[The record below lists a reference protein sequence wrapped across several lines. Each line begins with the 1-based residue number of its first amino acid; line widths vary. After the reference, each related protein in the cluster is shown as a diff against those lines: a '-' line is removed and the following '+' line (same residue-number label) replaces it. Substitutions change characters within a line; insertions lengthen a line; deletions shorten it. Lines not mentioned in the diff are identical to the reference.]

1 MAQGLAPGL
10 DAVVE
15 VIPRLVERL
24 IASDVPLEREPL
36 VELAAA
42 LIAEEAPL
50 AEPSVAA
57 AAVDALLGLGPLQPL
72 VDDLDIS
79 DILVN
84 GPDEIWVERGGELSR
99 VEGVR
104 FGSGAE
110 MQAAVERVIGPLG
123 LRLDRASPAVDAR
136 LPDGS
141 RLHAMIPPVSI
152 DGPVIAIRRFT
163 QAVASLDD
171 LVTAGG
177 VDQEGAEILRS
188 AVVERSNLL
197 VSGGTGSGKTTLLNV
212 LSREIPAEERV
223 VTVKDA
229 AELQLAGHVVRLE
242 AGRANAEGA
251 GEVPLRDLVRHAL
264 RLRPDRI
271 IVGEVRGAEAFEL
284 TRASNAGCGFSCTVH
299 ANSARDALNAIVNAA
314 LMAGENV
321 TETVVR
327 KIFTSTI
334 DFVVYLGRD
343 SVAKPGESLRRQT
356 MEILAVAPT
365 LSDDFTTDPV
375 FLRNGIGSPLTWTGH
390 MPVEALTRR
399 VESALP
405 DGVSLK
411 AICEG
416 TVNPL

>member
-1 MAQGLAPGL
+1 MS
-10 DAVVE
+10 
-15 VIPRLVERL
+15 R
-24 IASDVPLEREPL
+24 
-36 VELAAA
+36 
-42 LIAEEAPL
+42 
-50 AEPSVAA
+50 A

-110 MQAAVERVIGPLG
+110 MQAAVERVIAPLG

-223 VTVKDA
+223 VTVEDA

-271 IVGEVRGAEAFEL
+271 IVGEVRG
-284 TRASNAGCGFSCTVH
+284 
-299 ANSARDALNAIVNAA
+299 
-314 LMAGENV
+314 
-321 TETVVR
+321 
-327 KIFTSTI
+327 
-334 DFVVYLGRD
+334 
-343 SVAKPGESLRRQT
+343 P
-356 MEILAVAPT
+356 
-365 LSDDFTTDPV
+365 
-375 FLRNGIGSPLTWTGH
+375 
-390 MPVEALTRR
+390 EALRTSPGA
-399 VESALP
+399 EL
-405 DGVSLK
+405 
-411 AICEG
+411 
-416 TVNPL
+416 

>member
-271 IVGEVRGAEAFEL
+271 IVGEVRGAEALRTLPGAEL
-284 TRASNAGCGFSCTVH
+284 
-299 ANSARDALNAIVNAA
+299 
-314 LMAGENV
+314 
-321 TETVVR
+321 
-327 KIFTSTI
+327 
-334 DFVVYLGRD
+334 
-343 SVAKPGESLRRQT
+343 
-356 MEILAVAPT
+356 
-365 LSDDFTTDPV
+365 
-375 FLRNGIGSPLTWTGH
+375 
-390 MPVEALTRR
+390 
-399 VESALP
+399 
-405 DGVSLK
+405 
-411 AICEG
+411 
-416 TVNPL
+416 

>member
-1 MAQGLAPGL
+1 M
-10 DAVVE
+10 
-15 VIPRLVERL
+15 
-24 IASDVPLEREPL
+24 
-36 VELAAA
+36 
-42 LIAEEAPL
+42 
-50 AEPSVAA
+50 
-57 AAVDALLGLGPLQPL
+57 
-72 VDDLDIS
+72 
-79 DILVN
+79 
-84 GPDEIWVERGGELSR
+84 
-99 VEGVR
+99 
-104 FGSGAE
+104 
-110 MQAAVERVIGPLG
+110 
-123 LRLDRASPAVDAR
+123 
-136 LPDGS
+136 
-141 RLHAMIPPVSI
+141 
-152 DGPVIAIRRFT
+152 
-163 QAVASLDD
+163 
-171 LVTAGG
+171 
-177 VDQEGAEILRS
+177 
-188 AVVERSNLL
+188 
-197 VSGGTGSGKTTLLNV
+197 
-212 LSREIPAEERV
+212 
-223 VTVKDA
+223 
-229 AELQLAGHVVRLE
+229 
-242 AGRANAEGA
+242 
-251 GEVPLRDLVRHAL
+251 
-264 RLRPDRI
+264 
-271 IVGEVRGAEAFEL
+271 
-284 TRASNAGCGFSCTVH
+284 H